1 MNIVKWFKN
10 LNFQGKLVVGYL
22 FLALIPMLCVTWYTY
37 FNLRS
42 ILLEQ
47 SYDNINEEIEKMN
60 QNFSMLLEP
69 CLTTLDILYVDESL
83 CGYLSQ
89 DYSRDSYEEM
99 FYYIDRKI
107 TGIYLVNPSI
117 SRIRFYSSNS
127 TLPSDN
133 YYFFNE
139 NVMADQERSHTR
151 QAQGKV
157 VLNGVNS
164 PEGEMHLCLERLL
177 NVYPQGKTESI
188 LSLEIESNL
197 LNEFVKTQNKTD
209 TIFLT
214 DSSGMILAA
223 SRPERVGKNIVQWMP
238 DWKPADKIQT
248 EFTDE
253 GADKIGIST
262 ESSFETYIVMI
273 SDKEATLKNMKT
285 VSGQMMFL
293 IFLSAAV
300 VMILILLYSK
310 WLSDRVSKVM
320 YAARKL
326 GDGEFD
332 YVLEDMGKDEI
343 GQIGDAFNVLNVRIQ
358 RLIRENYEKKIK
370 LQSEELNLMQE
381 QINPHFLYNALS
393 VISAM
398 ALRERGMQT
407 VKSVKYLADF
417 YRISLNKGKQILSI
431 QEEVELLKNYMK
443 IQKLRF
449 GSSIQVEY
457 DIKKELLTLKTIK
470 LLLQPLVENS
480 IHHGRKSDEEVLMI
494 RVRVQLDGERVC
506 FSVEDN
512 GVGIEQDKLEKLRS
526 QLEKFEEG
534 YGLKNVHNR
543 VRLTYGEEYGVK
555 IESVFGK
562 GTRVLVYIPIIYCC

>member
-343 GQIGDAFNVLNVRIQ
+343 GQIGDAFNVLNVKIQ

-417 YRISLNKGKQILSI
+417 YRISLNKGKQTLSI

-480 IHHGRKSDEEVLMI
+480 IRHGRKSDEEVLMI

-562 GTRVLVYIPIIYCC
+562 GTRVLVYIPIIY

>member
-151 QAQGKV
+151 QAKGKV

-343 GQIGDAFNVLNVRIQ
+343 GQIGDAFNVLNVKIQ

-431 QEEVELLKNYMK
+431 QEEMELLKNYMK

-512 GVGIEQDKLEKLRS
+512 GVGIKQDKLEKLRS

-562 GTRVLVYIPIIYCC
+562 GTRVLVYIPIIY

>member
-22 FLALIPMLCVTWYTY
+22 FLVLIPMLCVTWYTY

-99 FYYIDRKI
+99 FYYIERKI

-343 GQIGDAFNVLNVRIQ
+343 GQIGDAFNVLNVKIQ

-512 GVGIEQDKLEKLRS
+512 GVGIKQDKLEKLRS

-562 GTRVLVYIPIIYCC
+562 GTRVLVYIPIIY

>member
-343 GQIGDAFNVLNVRIQ
+343 GQIGDAFNVLNVKIQ
-358 RLIRENYEKKIK
+358 RLIRENYKKKIK

-431 QEEVELLKNYMK
+431 QEEMELLKNYMK

-512 GVGIEQDKLEKLRS
+512 GVGIKQDKLEKLRS

-562 GTRVLVYIPIIYCC
+562 GTRVLVYIPIIY

>member
-151 QAQGKV
+151 QAKGKV

-343 GQIGDAFNVLNVRIQ
+343 GQIGDAFNVLNVKIQ

-381 QINPHFLYNALS
+381 QIKPHFLYNALS

-512 GVGIEQDKLEKLRS
+512 GVGIKQDKLEKLRS

-562 GTRVLVYIPIIYCC
+562 GTRVLVYIPIIY

>member
-139 NVMADQERSHTR
+139 NVMSDQERSHTR

-343 GQIGDAFNVLNVRIQ
+343 GQIGDAFNVLNVKIQ

-494 RVRVQLDGERVC
+494 RVRGQLDGERVC

-512 GVGIEQDKLEKLRS
+512 GVGIKQDKLEKLRS

-562 GTRVLVYIPIIYCC
+562 GTRVLVYIPIIY

>member
-1 MNIVKWFKN
+1 M
-10 LNFQGKLVVGYL
+10 LRG
-22 FLALIPMLCVTWYTY
+22 IPI
-37 FNLRS
+37 S
-42 ILLEQ
+42 
-47 SYDNINEEIEKMN
+47 INEEIEKIN

-151 QAQGKV
+151 QAKGKV

-343 GQIGDAFNVLNVRIQ
+343 GQIGDAFNVLNVKIQ

-431 QEEVELLKNYMK
+431 QEEMELLKNYMK

-512 GVGIEQDKLEKLRS
+512 GVGIKQDKLEKLRS
-526 QLEKFEEG
+526 QLGKFEEG

-562 GTRVLVYIPIIYCC
+562 GTRVLVYIPIIY

>member
-1 MNIVKWFKN
+1 
-10 LNFQGKLVVGYL
+10 
-22 FLALIPMLCVTWYTY
+22 
-37 FNLRS
+37 
-42 ILLEQ
+42 
-47 SYDNINEEIEKMN
+47 
-60 QNFSMLLEP
+60 
-69 CLTTLDILYVDESL
+69 
-83 CGYLSQ
+83 
-89 DYSRDSYEEM
+89 
-99 FYYIDRKI
+99 
-107 TGIYLVNPSI
+107 
-117 SRIRFYSSNS
+117 
-127 TLPSDN
+127 
-133 YYFFNE
+133 
-139 NVMADQERSHTR
+139 
-151 QAQGKV
+151 
-157 VLNGVNS
+157 
-164 PEGEMHLCLERLL
+164 
-177 NVYPQGKTESI
+177 
-188 LSLEIESNL
+188 
-197 LNEFVKTQNKTD
+197 
-209 TIFLT
+209 
-214 DSSGMILAA
+214 
-223 SRPERVGKNIVQWMP
+223 
-238 DWKPADKIQT
+238 
-248 EFTDE
+248 
-253 GADKIGIST
+253 
-262 ESSFETYIVMI
+262 
-273 SDKEATLKNMKT
+273 
-285 VSGQMMFL
+285 
-293 IFLSAAV
+293 
-300 VMILILLYSK
+300 
-310 WLSDRVSKVM
+310 
-320 YAARKL
+320 
-326 GDGEFD
+326 
-332 YVLEDMGKDEI
+332 
-343 GQIGDAFNVLNVRIQ
+343 
-358 RLIRENYEKKIK
+358 
-370 LQSEELNLMQE
+370 MQE

-562 GTRVLVYIPIIYCC
+562 GTRVLVYIPIIY

>member
-343 GQIGDAFNVLNVRIQ
+343 GQIGDAFNVLNVKIQ

-417 YRISLNKGKQILSI
+417 YRISLNKGKQTLSI

-526 QLEKFEEG
+526 QLGKFEEG

-562 GTRVLVYIPIIYCC
+562 GTRVLVYIPIIY